1 MGNVMLVTGASRHLG
16 AAMARQLSREPGID
30 RVIGIDVVPPRHDI
44 GSAEF
49 VRADIR
55 NPVVGKV
62 IRAADVDTVV
72 HMGVIAT
79 PMQAGG
85 RAAMKEINVIG
96 TMQLLAAC
104 QKSPTVRSLI
114 VKSTASVYGAGPRD
128 PAMFTEDMTPK
139 HPPTSGWA
147 KDSAEVEGYVRGFA
161 RRRPDVRVAIMRLA
175 NFIGP
180 RVETAMTAYFSL
192 PMVPTV
198 LGYDAR
204 MQFIHEDDGIESL
217 RLASLGEVSGVYNIA
232 GPGVITVSQA
242 IRRAGRPWIGVPR
255 PLLGLAGRSL
265 GRAGLADFSSE
276 QVRFLTYGRAIDT
289 SRAQRILGFTPTYS
303 TPEAF
308 ADFVEGHGLQ
318 SQVTDSLL
326 AGAQAGVA
334 VVGAGVAAAADR
346 ALEMWPLSRES
357 ANA

>member
-1 MGNVMLVTGASRHLG
+1 
-16 AAMARQLSREPGID
+16 MARQLSLEPDVD

-44 GSAEF
+44 GDAEF

-62 IRAADVDTVV
+62 IRGADVDTVV

-104 QKSPTVRSLI
+104 QKSPSVRHLV
-114 VKSTASVYGAGPRD
+114 VKSTASVYGSGPRD
-128 PAMFTEDMTPK
+128 PAMFTEGMTPK

-161 RRRPDVRVAIMRLA
+161 RRRPDVRVAILRLA

-192 PMVPTV
+192 PIVPTV

-204 MQFIHEDDGIESL
+204 LQFVHEDDGIEAL
-217 RLASLGEVSGVYNIA
+217 RLASMGDASGAYNVA

-265 GRAGLADFSSE
+265 GRAGLADFSAE

-289 SRAQRILGFTPTYS
+289 TRAEQVLGFLPTYS
-303 TPEAF
+303 TEAAF
-308 ADFVEGHGLQ
+308 ADFVAGHGLQ
-318 SQVTDSLL
+318 SDL
-326 AGAQAGVA
+326 AGTILGGAEAGLA
-334 VVGAGVAAAADR
+334 RMTG
-346 ALEMWPLSRES
+346 MWPTMAGERVD
-357 ANA
+357 A